1 MRRSTNQPARQIRDS
16 RSSCSPRPWLHK
28 QGLFHNSNHAGG
40 VRKRGGRAT
49 IRDLR
54 LHGRRGQRCNC
65 AASCTSMRHLRR
77 FVGMTDLSES
87 VCCHSPCT
95 KPRGRIPS
103 AQQKDASSSA
113 LPQHSTTARVWLTA
127 YVQRREAEEFID
139 WQHCRR
145 TRVANTASI
154 ERLQQVGNVLID
166 SSAIAHTRVERKQRR
181 KENRHAT
188 TSFCSFP

>member
-1 MRRSTNQPARQIRDS
+1 MLPQ
-16 RSSCSPRPWLHK
+16 
-28 QGLFHNSNHAGG
+28 
-40 VRKRGGRAT
+40 
-49 IRDLR
+49 
-54 LHGRRGQRCNC
+54 
-65 AASCTSMRHLRR
+65 
-77 FVGMTDLSES
+77 
-87 VCCHSPCT
+87 PCT
-95 KPRGRIPS
+95 KPRGRVPS
-103 AQQKDASSSA
+103 AQQKDAPSSA
-113 LPQHSTTARVWLTA
+113 LPQHSTTARVWLRA

-188 TSFCSFP
+188 TSFCSFPYISKICSACRRTSLVRCQFHSSRAVSFSWTVAHSPDFGLSPQLLSPHAFSMVFK